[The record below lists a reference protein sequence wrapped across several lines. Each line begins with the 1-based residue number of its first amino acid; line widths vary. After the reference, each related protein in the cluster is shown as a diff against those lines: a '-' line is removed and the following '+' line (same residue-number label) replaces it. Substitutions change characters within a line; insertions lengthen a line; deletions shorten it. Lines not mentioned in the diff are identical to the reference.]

1 MGQTTGRKITIGK
14 SKLWYTNNSNQIINV
29 LSELIKDIPT
39 YFNINRPGQVKDL
52 RNVSWLEKENIRRD
66 FNKKATNNYF
76 YSTACLYYST
86 AMGNIKV
93 GYISSSLR
101 GKIVLSKY

>member
-52 RNVSWLEKENIRRD
+52 RNVS
-66 FNKKATNNYF
+66 
-76 YSTACLYYST
+76 
-86 AMGNIKV
+86 
-93 GYISSSLR
+93 
-101 GKIVLSKY
+101 